1 MTIKSSG
8 TISLGT
14 TAGTNG
20 SISGE
25 LGGTQPHALS
35 EYYRDGSYSD
45 GISISLNSTS
55 IPAGGWNGSYYTQ
68 SISFSDFYGVTA
80 PETGSLANTWFT
92 STGFPFAPQPRV
104 GVWGHKN
111 YTNASTAQVGASV
124 GFYNDQANDRIAL
137 RDSTFDSSAAQTFN
151 YTYVAYTGYATE
163 TFRAKCQYSVNASS
177 IFTASAD
184 NPASYSPATNTYA
197 NISTSSYSPIWQW
210 SITANSGTETG
221 TLSASTGTSASSDRP
236 YWTIANSVESDT
248 LSGPETTFSGTTTYG
263 NSVSLTATRGT
274 TQGPGG
280 PGGGGGP
287 EVCIHED
294 MLVSTQNGLESIHTI
309 KELSPKIW
317 AWNNETSSRELVNLL
332 QIIVINHDNLYTVNN
347 LKLTEDHPV
356 YLKDYT
362 VASVNP
368 SKTLENYEIDAAQL
382 AVGDEM
388 MKEDG
393 TLETITSIEVL
404 SGEHV
409 TYTLKTELSNFYANN
424 YLVDS
429 EI

>member
-1 MTIKSSG
+1 MPIESSG
-8 TISLGT
+8 AISLGT
-14 TAGTNG
+14 TAGTNR

-25 LGGTQPHALS
+25 LGGTVPHSLS

-45 GISISLNSTS
+45 GITIPANETS
-55 IPAGGWNGSYYTQ
+55 IPASGE
-68 SISFSDFYGVTA
+68 IKFSNFYGVSGA
-80 PETGSLANTWFT
+80 ETGSLASTWFT
-92 STGFPFAPQPRV
+92 STGLPVPQPRV

>member
-1 MTIKSSG
+1 MPIESSG
-8 TISLGT
+8 AISLGT
-14 TAGTNG
+14 TAGTNR

-25 LGGTQPHALS
+25 LGGTVPHSLS

-45 GISISLNSTS
+45 GITIPANETS
-55 IPAGGWNGSYYTQ
+55 IPASGE
-68 SISFSDFYGVTA
+68 IKFSNFYGVSGA
-80 PETGSLANTWFT
+80 ETGSLASTWFT
-92 STGFPFAPQPRV
+92 STGLPVPQPRV

-111 YTNASTAQVGASV
+111 YTNATTAQVGASV

-177 IFTASAD
+177 IFTASAE

-210 SITANSGTETG
+210 KVTANSGTETG

>member
-1 MTIKSSG
+1 MPIESSG
-8 TISLGT
+8 AISLGT
-14 TAGTNG
+14 TAGTNR

-25 LGGTQPHALS
+25 LGGTVPHSLS

-45 GISISLNSTS
+45 GITIPANETS
-55 IPAGGWNGSYYTQ
+55 IPASGE
-68 SISFSDFYGVTA
+68 IKFSNFYGVSGA
-80 PETGSLANTWFT
+80 ETGSLATTWFT
-92 STGFPFAPQPRV
+92 GSGLPVPQPRV

-177 IFTASAD
+177 IFTASAE

-210 SITANSGTETG
+210 KVTANSGTETG

>member
-1 MTIKSSG
+1 MPIESSG
-8 TISLGT
+8 AISLGT
-14 TAGTNG
+14 TAGTNR

-25 LGGTQPHALS
+25 LGGTVPHSLS

-45 GISISLNSTS
+45 GITIPANETS
-55 IPAGGWNGSYYTQ
+55 IPASGE
-68 SISFSDFYGVTA
+68 IKFSNFYGVSGA
-80 PETGSLANTWFT
+80 EAGSLATTWFT
-92 STGFPFAPQPRV
+92 GSGLPVPQPRV

-111 YTNASTAQVGASV
+111 YTNASIAQVGASV

>member
-1 MTIKSSG
+1 MPINSSG
-8 TISLGT
+8 PISLGT
-14 TAGTNG
+14 TAGANA

-25 LGGTQPHALS
+25 LGGTEPHALS

-45 GISISLNSTS
+45 GISIPANETG
-55 IPAGGWNGSYYTQ
+55 IPTGNWNGYTYAEE
-68 SISFSDFYGVTA
+68 IKFSDFYGVA
-80 PETGSLANTWFT
+80 GAESGSLATTWFT
-92 STGFPFAPQPRV
+92 STGLPVPQPRV

-111 YTNASTAQVGASV
+111 YTNASSAQVGASV
-124 GFYNDQANDRIAL
+124 GFFNDQPNDRIAL

-163 TFRAKCQYSVNASS
+163 TFRAKCQYSVNAST
-177 IFTASAD
+177 IFTASAE

-197 NISTSSYSPIWQW
+197 NISTSSYSPLWQW
-210 SITANSGTETG
+210 SVTANSGTETG

-236 YWTIANSVESDT
+236 YWTIANSVETDT

-274 TQGPGG
+274 TGGPGG
-280 PGGGGGP
+280 PGGGGGGP

-294 MLVSTQNGLESIHTI
+294 MLVSTQNGEQSIHDI
-309 KELSPKIW
+309 KEGSPKIW
-317 AWNNETSSRELVNLL
+317 AWNNETSTRELVDLL
-332 QIIVINHDNLYTVNN
+332 AIIIINHENLYTVNN

-368 SKTLENYEIDAAQL
+368 SKTLENYEVSAAQL
-382 AVGDEM
+382 AIGDEM

>member
-1 MTIKSSG
+1 MPIESSG
-8 TISLGT
+8 AISLGT
-14 TAGTNG
+14 TAGTNR

-25 LGGTQPHALS
+25 LGGTVPHSLS

-45 GISISLNSTS
+45 GITIPANETS
-55 IPAGGWNGSYYTQ
+55 IPASGE
-68 SISFSDFYGVTA
+68 IKFSNFYGVSGA
-80 PETGSLANTWFT
+80 EAGSLATTWFT

-177 IFTASAD
+177 IFTASAE

-210 SITANSGTETG
+210 KVTANSGTETG

-274 TQGPGG
+274 TGGPGG

-294 MLVSTQNGLESIHTI
+294 MLVSTQNGQESIHDI
-309 KELSPKIW
+309 KNKSPKIW

>member
-1 MTIKSSG
+1 MPIESSG
-8 TISLGT
+8 AISLGT
-14 TAGTNG
+14 TAGTNR

-25 LGGTQPHALS
+25 LGGTVPHSLS

-45 GISISLNSTS
+45 GITIPANETS
-55 IPAGGWNGSYYTQ
+55 IPASGE
-68 SISFSDFYGVTA
+68 IKFSNFYGVSGA
-80 PETGSLANTWFT
+80 EAGSLATTWFT
-92 STGFPFAPQPRV
+92 GSGLPVPQPRV

-111 YTNASTAQVGASV
+111 YTNASIAQVGASV

-368 SKTLENYEIDAAQL
+368 SKTLENYEVTAAQL
-382 AVGDEM
+382 AVGDKL

>member
-1 MTIKSSG
+1 MPIESSG
-8 TISLGT
+8 AISLGT
-14 TAGTNG
+14 TAGTNR

-25 LGGTQPHALS
+25 LGGTQPHSLS

-45 GISISLNSTS
+45 GITIPANETS
-55 IPAGGWNGSYYTQ
+55 IPASGE
-68 SISFSDFYGVTA
+68 IKFSNFYGVSGA
-80 PETGSLANTWFT
+80 ESGSLASTWFT
-92 STGFPFAPQPRV
+92 GTGFPFVPQPRV

-111 YTNASTAQVGASV
+111 YTNASSAQVGASV
-124 GFYNDQANDRIAL
+124 GFFNDQPNDRIAL

-163 TFRAKCQYSVNASS
+163 TFRAKCQYSVNAST
-177 IFTASAD
+177 IFTASAE

-197 NISTSSYSPIWQW
+197 NISTSSYSPLWQW
-210 SITANSGTETG
+210 SVTANSGTETG

-236 YWTIANSVESDT
+236 YWTIANSVETDT

-274 TQGPGG
+274 TGGPGG
-280 PGGGGGP
+280 PGGGGGGP

-294 MLVSTQNGLESIHTI
+294 MLVSTQNGEQSIHDI
-309 KELSPKIW
+309 KEGSPKIW
-317 AWNNETSSRELVNLL
+317 AWNNETSTRELVDLL
-332 QIIVINHDNLYTVNN
+332 AIIIINHENLYTVNN

-368 SKTLENYEIDAAQL
+368 SKTLENYEVSAAQL
-382 AVGDEM
+382 AIGDEM

>member
-1 MTIKSSG
+1 MPIESSG
-8 TISLGT
+8 AISLGT
-14 TAGTNG
+14 TAGTNR

-25 LGGTQPHALS
+25 LGGTVPHSLS

-45 GISISLNSTS
+45 GITIPANETS
-55 IPAGGWNGSYYTQ
+55 IPASGE
-68 SISFSDFYGVTA
+68 IKFSNFYGVSGA
-80 PETGSLANTWFT
+80 EAGSLATTWFT
-92 STGFPFAPQPRV
+92 GSGLPVPQPRV

-111 YTNASTAQVGASV
+111 YTNASIAQVGASV

-263 NSVSLTATRGT
+263 NRVSLTATRGT

>member
-1 MTIKSSG
+1 MPIESSG
-8 TISLGT
+8 AISLGT
-14 TAGTNG
+14 TAGTNR

-45 GISISLNSTS
+45 GISIPANETS
-55 IPAGGWNGSYYTQ
+55 IPTGSWNGYAYTEE
-68 SISFSDFYGVTA
+68 IRFSDFYGVSGA
-80 PETGSLANTWFT
+80 ETGSLASTWFT
-92 STGFPFAPQPRV
+92 GTGLPVPQPRI
-104 GVWGHKN
+104 GFWGHKN
-111 YTNASTAQVGASV
+111 YTNASSAEVTAEVAFQ
-124 GFYNDQANDRIAL
+124 NDQANDRIAL
-137 RDSTFDSSAAQTFN
+137 RDSTTDSSASPTYN
-151 YTYVAYTGYATE
+151 YSYISYTGYATE

-177 IFTASAD
+177 IFTASAE

-197 NISTSSYSPIWQW
+197 NISTSSYSPKWTW
-210 SITANSGTETG
+210 SVTANSGTETG

-236 YWTIANSVESDT
+236 YWTIANSVETDT
-248 LSGPETTFSGTTTYG
+248 LSGPETTFQGTTTYG

-280 PGGGGGP
+280 PGGGGP

-294 MLVSTQNGLESIHTI
+294 MLVSTQNGEQSIHDI
-309 KELSPKIW
+309 KEGSPKIW
-317 AWNNETSSRELVNLL
+317 AWNNETSTRELVNLL
-332 QIIVINHDNLYTVNN
+332 TIIIVNHENLYTVNN

-368 SKTLENYEIDAAQL
+368 SKTLENYEISAAQL
-382 AVGDEM
+382 AIGDEM

>member
-1 MTIKSSG
+1 MPINSSG
-8 TISLGT
+8 PISLGT
-14 TAGTNG
+14 TAGANA

-25 LGGTQPHALS
+25 LGGTVPHSLS

-45 GISISLNSTS
+45 GITIPANETS
-55 IPAGGWNGSYYTQ
+55 IPASGE
-68 SISFSDFYGVTA
+68 IKFSNFYGVSGA
-80 PETGSLANTWFT
+80 EAGSLATTWFT
-92 STGFPFAPQPRV
+92 GSGLPVPQPRV

-111 YTNASTAQVGASV
+111 YTNASIAQVGASV

-137 RDSTFDSSAAQTFN
+137 RDSTYDSSAAQTFN

>member
-1 MTIKSSG
+1 MPIESSG
-8 TISLGT
+8 AISLGT
-14 TAGTNG
+14 TAGTNR

-25 LGGTQPHALS
+25 LGGTVPHSLS

-45 GISISLNSTS
+45 GITIPANETS
-55 IPAGGWNGSYYTQ
+55 IPASGE
-68 SISFSDFYGVTA
+68 IKFSNFYGVSGA
-80 PETGSLANTWFT
+80 EAGSLATTWFT
-92 STGFPFAPQPRV
+92 GSGLPVPQPRV

-177 IFTASAD
+177 IFTASAE

-210 SITANSGTETG
+210 KVTANSGTETG

-236 YWTIANSVESDT
+236 YWTIANSTESDT

-317 AWNNETSSRELVNLL
+317 AWNNETSNRELVNLL